1 VIIHRLGGLT
11 LAALGAFA
19 LAAAG
24 CGSNGNSSTDNGSAT
39 TPSTPATTTTAPA
52 ADVSGKLSVV
62 GIWTGDEQKSFQAV
76 LDGFTKKYPNVTVKY
91 NPAGDNVPTVL
102 GTAVQGGRPPDIA
115 AIGQPGVVQQFQQKN
130 ALKPLD
136 FAKAEIAANYPDDL
150 IKLGTINGKLYSF
163 VFKAANKSTVW
174 YNVDAYKNAG
184 VAPAKTWDEFLTA
197 AKTLKASGTPAYS
210 IGGGDGWVLTDLFE
224 NIYLRQAGPD
234 KYDQLST
241 HAIKWTD
248 PTVKA
253 ALTSM
258 ADVLGD
264 SSNIAGGTSGALE
277 TDFPTSVSNVFTSSP
292 KAAQVIEGDFV
303 PGVVESKTKLKPKT
317 GYDVF
322 PFPAI
327 GDSGGASIV
336 GGGDSIALFKDTP
349 AGRALVQYL
358 LTPEAAQIW
367 AQRGGFSSPNKNLP
381 ESAYPD
387 DITRTTA
394 TAIPK
399 ANPFRFDMSDLA
411 PAAFGGTP
419 GQGEWKILQD
429 FLQNPKNVDSAASKL
444 EASAAKAFKK

>member
-1 VIIHRLGGLT
+1 MIGPRLGGVA
-11 LAALGAFA
+11 LAALGAAA

-24 CGSNGNSSTDNGSAT
+24 CGSDNGNDKSSGGASSTK
-39 TPSTPATTTTAPA
+39 TTAPA
-52 ADVSGKLSVV
+52 ANVSGNLSIV

-76 LDGFTKKYPNVTVKY
+76 LDGFTKKYPKVSVKY

-102 GTAVQGGRPPDIA
+102 GTAVEGGHPPDLA
-115 AIGQPGVVQQFQQKN
+115 AIGQPGVVKQFQEKN

-136 FAKAEIAANYPDDL
+136 FAKSDISANYTPDFL
-150 IKLGTINGKLYSF
+150 KLGTINGKLYSF
-163 VFKAANKSTVW
+163 VFKGANKSTVW
-174 YNVDAYKNAG
+174 YNVDAFKNAG
-184 VAPAKTWDEFLTA
+184 VNAPKTWDEFLTN
-197 AKTLKASGTPAYS
+197 AKTLKASGVPAYS
-210 IGGGDGWVLTDLFE
+210 IGGGDGWTLTDLFE

-241 HAIKWTD
+241 HAMKWTD
-248 PTVKA
+248 PTVKT
-253 ALTSM
+253 ALKSM
-258 ADVLGD
+258 ADVVGD

-303 PGVVESKTKLKPKT
+303 PGVVSSKTKLKPTT
-317 GYDVF
+317 GYNVY
-322 PFPAI
+322 PFPQV
-327 GDSGGASIV
+327 GSSGSSVV

-349 AGRALVQYL
+349 AGQALVKYL
-358 LTPEAAQIW
+358 ASPEAAQIW
-367 AQRGGFSSPNKNLP
+367 VQRGGFSSPNKGVP

-394 TAIPK
+394 TAI
-399 ANPFRFDMSDLA
+399 AQAQNFRFDMSDLA

-429 FLQNPKNVDSAASKL
+429 FMAKPTSVDSTAGKL
-444 EASAAKAFKK
+444 EASAAKAFKN